1 MIDFSKN
8 LPRTEAEHGNR
19 LQQKRLLKE
28 KDSAE
33 RDESVIDSLDLAR
46 QFIAARP
53 TTTIAIAFAIGG
65 ALGWL
70 TSRR

>member
-1 MIDFSKN
+1 MINSSTN
-8 LPRTEAEHGNR
+8 LPRTDAGQKNR
-19 LQQKRLLKE
+19 LPQKSLLVGL
-28 KDSAE
+28 DSAQQNE
-33 RDESVIDSLDLAR
+33 NGIDPLDLAR
-46 QFIAARP
+46 QCIAARP

>member
-1 MIDFSKN
+1 MIDFNKN
-8 LPRTEAEHGNR
+8 LPRTEEEGNR
-19 LQQKRLLKE
+19 LQQKRVLKE
-28 KDSAE
+28 EYSDG
-33 RDESVIDSLDLAR
+33 RDESAIDSLDLAR
-46 QFIAARP
+46 QYIAARL